1 MSACT
6 QPGCTGTIKDG
17 YCDVCGMPPDSAVG
31 PPADS
36 AGEESALD
44 AATAYA
50 PPDSGEADLDSGR
63 SVGSS
68 RLGSAAMGSAR
79 TGSSSTRRVRSDS
92 QRVRSARLGAGLTTI
107 PSVTPVDPKVVV
119 QANPMVPERKRV
131 CSQCGSPVGRSV
143 GGRPGREEGYCSK
156 CGTAFS
162 FSAKLKQG
170 DLVAG
175 QYLVAGALAHGGLGW
190 IYLAQDR
197 NVSDRWVVLKGLLN
211 SGDPDAL
218 AAAIAEQRF
227 LARVDHPSI
236 VQIYNF
242 VTHDEAGYIVMEF
255 VGGRSLK
262 DILKERMEANG
273 GVYDP
278 LPVDQALAYII
289 EILPAFQYLHDQGLV
304 YCDFKPDNLIQVG
317 DAVKLIDLGGV
328 RHLDDDGSAIY
339 GTVGYQAPEVPR
351 QGTSIASDIYTIGR
365 TLLVLCYEFNGYQTT
380 YLHSLPDPADTPLFQ
395 QYDSLYW
402 LLVKACAPNPDDRFG
417 SADEM
422 RAQALGVLREV
433 VALQTPGAA
442 QTSATSLYFANPSVS
457 TDRMTWDELPALKPD
472 PSDRQYA
479 WLQNLAPGD
488 PATRLHDLADAPGE
502 SAEVWLARGE
512 EHLRAGDP
520 AMAEHCAQ
528 SMLKEDPWEWRALWL
543 SGLAALQAGDA
554 QRAQQA
560 FNTVYQQVPGELA
573 PKLALAVACEAG
585 GQLEVAESLY
595 RTCAETDAAYVAP
608 AAFGLARVRVA
619 RNDITDATNAL
630 DMVPPSSRS
639 YVESRRFR
647 ADLLASVEDVDVPTL
662 DAALKS
668 IDGVP
673 LGVTERETI
682 VSRVLERAL
691 QLVSAQGPRQGT
703 LGPFETREEP
713 LRNALETSYRT
724 LAREAL
730 RREERIDL
738 VNQANSVRAWTLR

>member
-1 MSACT
+1 MSACS
-6 QPGCTGTIKDG
+6 QPGCAGSVQDG
-17 YCDVCGMPPDSAVG
+17 YCDVCGMPPDAPAV
-31 PPADS
+31 PATSPAD
-36 AGEESALD
+36 ADE
-44 AATAYA
+44 ATALA
-50 PPDSGEADLDSGR
+50 EDALDSGR
-63 SVGSS
+63 SVASA
-68 RLGSAAMGSAR
+68 RLGSAAVGSSR
-79 TGSSSTRRVRSDS
+79 TGSQSTRRVRSDS

-107 PSVTPVDPKVVV
+107 PSVAPVDPHVVIKSD
-119 QANPMVPERKRV
+119 PSVPENKRN
-131 CSQCGSPVGRSV
+131 CAQCGSPVGRSV
-143 GGRPGREEGYCSK
+143 GDRPGREEGFCSK

-162 FSAKLKQG
+162 FSAKLDKG

-255 VGGRSLK
+255 VGGQSLK
-262 DILKERMEANG
+262 EILKERMAANG
-273 GVYDP
+273 GVYEP

-289 EILPAFQYLHDQGLV
+289 EILPAFQYLHDQGMV

-365 TLLVLCYEFNGYQTT
+365 TLLVLCYEFRGYQTT
-380 YLHSLPDPADTPLFQ
+380 YLHSLPEPADTPLFQ

-402 LLVKACAPNPDDRFG
+402 LLAKCCAPNPDDRFG
-417 SADEM
+417 SADEL

-433 VALQTPGAA
+433 VALKEPGAA
-442 QTSATSLYFANPSVS
+442 QTTATSLYFANPAAS
-457 TDRMTWDELPALKPD
+457 TERMTWDELPSLKPD

-479 WLQNLAPGD
+479 WLQNLAAGD
-488 PATRLHDLADAPGE
+488 PATRLQDLAEAPE
-502 SAEVWLARGE
+502 ETAEVWLARGE

-528 SMLKEDPWEWRALWL
+528 TMLQADPWEWRALWL
-543 SGLAALQAGDA
+543 SGLAALQAADPT
-554 QRAQQA
+554 RAQQA

-573 PKLALAVACEAG
+573 PKLALAVACETG
-585 GQLEVAESLY
+585 GQLDVAENLY
-595 RTCAETDAAYVAP
+595 RTCVETDAAYVAP
-608 AAFGLARVRVA
+608 ASFGLARVRVA
-619 RNDITDATNAL
+619 RNDIADATAAL

-639 YVESRRFR
+639 YVEARRFR
-647 ADLLASVEDVDVPTL
+647 ADLLSNAEQVDVATL
-662 DAALKS
+662 DAAMKS
-668 IDGVP
+668 IDGLS

-682 VSRVLERAL
+682 VSRVLTRAL
-691 QLVSAQGPRQGT
+691 QLIDQHGPQQGT
-703 LGPFETREEP
+703 IGSFDTKETAIRE
-713 LRNALETSYRT
+713 ALESSYRS
-724 LAREAL
+724 LAREAA
-730 RREERIDL
+730 RPEDRIDL
-738 VNQANSVRAWTLR
+738 VNQANSVRRWTLR

>member
-1 MSACT
+1 MSACP
-6 QPGCTGTIKDG
+6 QAGCTGSVVDG
-17 YCDVCGMPPDSAVG
+17 YCDVCGMPPDTAIDAPSSA
-31 PPADS
+31 D
-36 AGEESALD
+36 E
-44 AATAYA
+44 ATAL
-50 PPDSGEADLDSGR
+50 ADGAIDSGR
-63 SVGSS
+63 SVASA

-107 PSVTPVDPKVVV
+107 PSVEPVDPHVVV
-119 QANPMVPERKRV
+119 KDDPAVPENKRS
-131 CSQCGSPVGRSV
+131 CSQCGAPVGRSV
-143 GGRPGREEGYCSK
+143 GGRPGREEGFCSK
-156 CGTAFS
+156 CGTQFS
-162 FSAKLKQG
+162 FSAKLTNG
-170 DLVAG
+170 DLVGG

-211 SGDPDAL
+211 SADPDAL

-255 VGGRSLK
+255 VGGQSLK
-262 DILKERMEANG
+262 EILKNRMAANG
-273 GVYDP
+273 GVYEP

-289 EILPAFQYLHDQGLV
+289 EILPAFQYLHDQGMV

-351 QGTSIASDIYTIGR
+351 QGTSVASDIYTIGR
-365 TLLVLCYEFNGYQTT
+365 TLLVLCYEFRGYQTT
-380 YLHSLPDPADTPLFQ
+380 YLHSLPAPADVPLFQ

-402 LLVKACAPNPDDRFG
+402 LIAKCCAPNPDDRFG
-417 SADEM
+417 SADEL

-433 VALQTPGAA
+433 VALAEPGAA
-442 QTSATSLYFANPSVS
+442 QTTATSLYFANPAAS
-457 TDRMTWDELPALKPD
+457 TDRMTWDELPHLKPD
-472 PSDRQYA
+472 PSDQQFA
-479 WLQNLAPGD
+479 WLQNIAPGD
-488 PATRLHDLADAPGE
+488 PATRLQELAEAPAE
-502 SAEVWLARGE
+502 TAEVWLARGQ
-512 EHLRAGDP
+512 EHLRAGKP
-520 AMAEHCAQ
+520 AAAELAAQ
-528 SMLKEDPWEWRALWL
+528 SMLQADPWDWRALWL
-543 SGLAALQAGDA
+543 SGLAALQSGNAD
-554 QRAQQA
+554 RAQQS

-573 PKLALAVACEAG
+573 PKLALAVSCEAG
-585 GQLEVAESLY
+585 GELDVAENLY
-595 RTCAETDAAYVAP
+595 RTCAETDGAYVAP

-619 RNDITDATNAL
+619 RDDIADATAAL
-630 DMVPPSSRS
+630 DMVPGSSRS

-647 ADLLASVEDVDVPTL
+647 ASLLSGAKSVDVGTL

-668 IDGVP
+668 IEGVS

-691 QLVSAQGPRQGT
+691 QLVTSSGPQQGSI
-703 LGPFETREEP
+703 GPFETKEP
-713 LRNALETSYRT
+713 ALRNALESSYRA

-730 RREERIDL
+730 RPEDRIDL
-738 VNQANSVRAWTLR
+738 VNQANAVRAWTFR